1 MANGFCYTCWQAAA
15 YVLTAA
21 RDGGL
26 GVWVRPPAGHH
37 WAIRHSGGH
46 VLAIRAV
53 RMRIRA
59 VMRGEAVQS
68 QSLIPVLP
76 VLISALGAVA
86 SVAISIRAARVERL
100 SAAQELATRFRE
112 PLLDAAFNLET
123 RIYNIVE
130 LDLFGRFL
138 GADST
143 ESEKEYAVLNT
154 MHVFAQ
160 YFCWVEILRRDSQ
173 FIDPRKEK
181 LNRALAAGIEAVRGT
196 FADSINIEE
205 RCFRLFR
212 GEQRALGEVVLVSA
226 DVSKSDGPG
235 WECLGYANFVRA
247 VEDEHMARWFR
258 CLREYIGEIS
268 ANPGNRDGRLRLIQ
282 RQLVDI
288 IDILDPDARR
298 VPSHLRRRL
307 AALPS

>member
-15 YVLTAA
+15 DALTAA
-21 RDGGL
+21 RDGRL
-26 GVWVRPPAGHH
+26 GVWVRPLVGHH

-46 VLAIRAV
+46 VLAIRAI
-53 RMRIRA
+53 RMRART
-59 VMRGEAVQS
+59 VMRGEAVQ
-68 QSLIPVLP
+68 QSYITVLS
-76 VLISALGAVA
+76 VLISTLGAIV
-86 SVAISIRAARVERL
+86 SVAISRRAARVERL

-130 LDLFGRFL
+130 LDFFGRFL

-181 LNRALAAGIEAVRGT
+181 LNRALAAGIEVVRDT

-212 GEQRALGEVVLVSA
+212 GEQRALGEVVVVSA
-226 DVSKSDGPG
+226 EVSKSDGPG
-235 WECLGYANFVRA
+235 WESLGYANFVRS

-298 VPSHLRRRL
+298 VPSQLRKRL